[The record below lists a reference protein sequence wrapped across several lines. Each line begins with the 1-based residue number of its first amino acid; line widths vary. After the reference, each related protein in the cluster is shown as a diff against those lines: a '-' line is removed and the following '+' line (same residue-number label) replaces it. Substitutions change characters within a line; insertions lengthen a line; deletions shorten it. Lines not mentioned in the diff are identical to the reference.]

1 MDYGHSH
8 TRDVYWTKHALH
20 RIKQSGGTLEFM
32 SETLAVSP
40 QITLPKKALSKKHK
54 YSKYRKDQ
62 QSFCWYWHSVYRTLF
77 TCKKE
82 NGKLIVITVTQK

>member
-8 TRDVYWTKHALH
+8 SRDVYWTKHALH

-32 SETLAVSP
+32 SDTLAVSP
-40 QITLPKKALSKKHK
+40 QITLKRKHLAKKHK
-54 YSKYRKDQ
+54 YKDQ
-62 QSFCWYWHSVYRTLF
+62 QAFVYYWHSVYRTLF

-82 NGKLIVITVTQK
+82 NGKLVVITVTQK